1 MLMMMLVMRRLRDGA
16 LQAERGN
23 DEGAVREFH
32 VEIEKYGG
40 S

>member
-1 MLMMMLVMRRLRDGA
+1 MQMMMLVISRLCDGA
-16 LQAERGN
+16 LEAESGN

-32 VEIEKYGG
+32 VEIGTYGG